1 MNFIFLYRPLFEIGQ
16 ISSKVLDTSD
26 RYHWSQK
33 LQGFILSSFFVGNI
47 LSQIPGGILVQK
59 YGGKWIYLIC
69 IFSSAL
75 TIALIPV
82 AVNYGEENKIKINL
96 IHSIVDC
103 SIFSI

>member
-1 MNFIFLYRPLFEIGQ
+1 MNFIFLYRTLFKIGQ

-82 AVNYGEENKIKINL
+82 AVNYGEKNKIKINL